1 MYQQNDGLWYFR
13 YKDENGKWRTYS
25 THTRDESVAMEL
37 ENHFKLTKDL
47 LRNPKTIEDLISIF
61 SDSKRNPER
70 LDSKITGK

>member
-61 SDSKRNPER
+61 SLTSF
-70 LDSKITGK
+70 KIKKWHINLFTC